1 MNLLDGNLD
10 LSKNEHTWIFM
21 SDEQKG
27 LILTFESILP
37 NAENRF
43 CVRHFHKKY
52 EKGWF
57 HWVGYQINLMG
68 ATKRQLG

>member
-43 CVRHFHKKY
+43 CVRHFHKNMK
-52 EKGWF
+52 KDGFTGLAIKSTLW
-57 HWVGYQINLMG
+57 G
-68 ATKRQLG
+68 QLRGN